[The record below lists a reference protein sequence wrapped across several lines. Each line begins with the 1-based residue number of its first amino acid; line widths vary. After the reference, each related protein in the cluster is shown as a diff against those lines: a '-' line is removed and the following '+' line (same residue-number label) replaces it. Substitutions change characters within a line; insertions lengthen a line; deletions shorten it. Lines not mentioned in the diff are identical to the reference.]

1 MLGSPVVSTLKDS
14 KNRYIL
20 KQLPSL
26 DDKALEEVSHK
37 VWTLQMERSLSE
49 KRRHK

>member
-1 MLGSPVVSTLKDS
+1 MEHSRSRHIEVK

-26 DDKALEEVSHK
+26 DDKALEEVSNK

-49 KRRHK
+49 KREHK

>member
-1 MLGSPVVSTLKDS
+1 MELSRSKHIEVK

-26 DDKALEEVSHK
+26 GDRELEEVSHK
-37 VWTLQMERSLSE
+37 VWALQMERSLSE
-49 KRRHK
+49 KGNHK